1 MFLLDTNVVS
11 ETRKIVKG
19 IGSEQVKLWF
29 AAQQSQD
36 LYISVITLFEIERGI
51 LQLERRDKPQA
62 AVLQRW
68 FVQKLKPEFNSRI
81 LSVDEMV
88 VSACAALH
96 VPDPKPEMDAMLA
109 ATARVHGLTLVTRN
123 TKDFEPMGVR
133 CVNPWVLA

>member
-19 IGSEQVKLWF
+19 IGSEQVKAWF

-36 LYISVITLFEIERGI
+36 LYISVITLFEIERSI

-62 AVLQRW
+62 AILQRW
-68 FVQKLKPEFNSRI
+68 FAQKLKPEFNSRI
-81 LSVDEMV
+81 LSVDESV
-88 VSACAALH
+88 VSVCAALH

-109 ATARVHGLTLVTRN
+109 ATASVHGFTLVTRN

-133 CVNPWVLA
+133 CVNPWAVA